1 MIFFSSV
8 SLVQI
13 QAPRATLFF
22 RQNFDSYRETLAVQ
36 EDLAEENL
44 TCMILV
50 KFSLLENSESL
61 FWREIASFVLVEF
74 SSMYVFRLKVQF
86 RYKILIFKKRKSR
99 GLPLGWGSS
108 QLDNWAHK
116 CHYDLHT
123 LISKES
129 TYRVLGEKPPICN
142 LDFHQN

>member
-22 RQNFDSYRETLAVQ
+22 WQNFDSYRETLAVQ

-61 FWREIASFVLVEF
+61 F
-74 SSMYVFRLKVQF
+74 
-86 RYKILIFKKRKSR
+86 
-99 GLPLGWGSS
+99 
-108 QLDNWAHK
+108 
-116 CHYDLHT
+116 
-123 LISKES
+123 
-129 TYRVLGEKPPICN
+129 
-142 LDFHQN
+142 

>member
-61 FWREIASFVLVEF
+61 F
-74 SSMYVFRLKVQF
+74 
-86 RYKILIFKKRKSR
+86 
-99 GLPLGWGSS
+99 
-108 QLDNWAHK
+108 
-116 CHYDLHT
+116 
-123 LISKES
+123 
-129 TYRVLGEKPPICN
+129 
-142 LDFHQN
+142 